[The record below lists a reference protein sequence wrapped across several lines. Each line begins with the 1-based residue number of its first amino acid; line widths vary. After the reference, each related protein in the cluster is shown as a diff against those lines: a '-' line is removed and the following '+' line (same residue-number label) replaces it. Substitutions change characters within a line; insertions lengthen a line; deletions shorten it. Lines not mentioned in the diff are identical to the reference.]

1 MEIGKITKIKTLNL
15 DQLKEHKMKWYTFS
29 NLKESILEDLEK
41 IKNHPLIPKNINI
54 YGFIYDAKT
63 GKLQPI
69 EPAK

>member
-15 DQLKEHKMKWYTFS
+15 DQLKGYKMKWYTFS
-29 NLKESILEDLEK
+29 NLKESISEDLEK

-54 YGFIYDAKT
+54 YGFIYDVKTAK
-63 GKLQPI
+63 LLPI